1 MDRPV
6 RHARPPG
13 PRLLLVLGCGIA
25 AVLAAAVVAVV
36 VAGTTGGGSGVQ
48 DAVEIE
54 RVPDTATPT
63 PKPPAPTATSTSTPA
78 PAPSLE
84 EEQGDLSPAS
94 IQVAGEQAVP
104 PVEPEATVTSIPD
117 APVRSPVSAPPPP
130 APGSIAGVSI
140 YSNGDSTSYF
150 MSAGLLQMAAGLG
163 AVQVQPAAEY
173 HQSSGLSTPSYFDW
187 YGYMASEMATYNPQV
202 VVFMAGAN
210 EAWLD
215 PETYRP
221 YVARMMDQLQGR
233 QLIWV
238 GQPNM
243 GREDLAASLP
253 GINAVFQQEAAK
265 RPWVRFVDTWAI
277 TSDANGA
284 YTPYLPDADGNLVL
298 ARADDGVHVT
308 PAGGYVLARAVLAAI
323 ADG

>member
-6 RHARPPG
+6 PPARPSG
-13 PRLLLVLGCGIA
+13 LRLPIVLGSG
-25 AVLAAAVVAVV
+25 VAAALAIAIVFVV
-36 VAGTTGGGSGVQ
+36 VVGTSGGGGSEARG
-48 DAVEIE
+48 AVEIE
-54 RVPDTATPT
+54 RVPDTATPRANT
-63 PKPPAPTATSTSTPA
+63 PTIVPTPTIAPTLTPEATGE
-78 PAPSLE
+78 LE
-84 EEQGDLSPAS
+84 PGS
-94 IQVAGEQAVP
+94 IEVAGEDVAPVVNAEPIATVEAPAVP
-104 PVEPEATVTSIPD
+104 A
-117 APVRSPVSAPPPP
+117 APPVNAPPLPP
-130 APGSIAGVSI
+130 AGSLAGVSL
-140 YSNGDSTSYF
+140 YTNGDSTSFF
-150 MSAGLLQMAAGLG
+150 MSAALLEMAAGLG